1 MLNRVE
7 ELLKEEEKQNKCVV
21 SAAEREINILMLA
34 ILI

>member
-7 ELLKEEEKQNKCVV
+7 ELVEADEDNKGYIV
-21 SAAEREINILMLA
+21 SIAKKEINILMLA